1 MNIDQKEKMMNHT
14 PQLAR
19 RAFLSLSIGVLSSA
33 AAGVASAQDVYP
45 NKPLTWV
52 VPFAAGGPTDALARH
67 IAERVARE
75 LGQPVVIDNSP
86 GAGGTV
92 GAAKVA
98 RARNDGYTFLV
109 GHMGYMGAAP
119 ALYKK
124 LSYDPVKDFEGVF
137 RFPDTPLVLM
147 VRPNHPAKDIAGLID
162 FAKQNPDKVFISNAG
177 VGSSSHLIA
186 ALVASS
192 AGVKVT
198 MVPYKGAGP
207 ALIDVIGGQIDGIF
221 DQTNTALPQIT
232 EGKVR
237 PLAVT
242 SRVRLPQLK
251 GVPTLSE
258 SILPGFEAS
267 TWYGIYAPKG
277 TPKPILDKVQ
287 NAYLKVMKDK
297 AYTGKMA
304 EQAIQMLPADQYTGE
319 ALARH
324 TESEVA
330 RWRAVAARSGLTLE

>member
-1 MNIDQKEKMMNHT
+1 MNKT
-14 PQLAR
+14 FSRVR
-19 RAFLSLSIGVLSSA
+19 RTLISSAIGVLAVVSAGIA
-33 AAGVASAQDVYP
+33 AAQDAYP
-45 NKPLTWV
+45 NKPITWV

-67 IAERVARE
+67 IADRVARE
-75 LGQPVVIDNSP
+75 LGQPIVIDNSP

-98 RARNDGYTFLV
+98 KAKNDGYTFLV

-124 LSYDPVKDFEGVF
+124 LGYDPVKDFDGVF

-147 VRPNHPAKDIAGLID
+147 VRQNHPAKDIAGLID
-162 FAKQNPDKVFISNAG
+162 FAKKNPEKVFISNAG

-192 AGVKVT
+192 AGIKVT

-207 ALIDVIGGQIDGIF
+207 ALIDVIGGQVDGML
-221 DQTNTALPQIT
+221 DQTNTALPQIK

-237 PLAVT
+237 PLVVT
-242 SRVRLPQLK
+242 SKVRLPQLK
-251 GVPTLSE
+251 DVPTLNE
-258 SILPGFEAS
+258 TVMPGFEAS

-277 TPKPILDKVQ
+277 TPKAAVEKVQ

-304 EQAIQMLPADQYTGE
+304 EQAIQMLPPEQYTGD
-319 ALARH
+319 ALAKH
-324 TESEVA
+324 TESEVV
-330 RWRAVAARSGLTLE
+330 RWRAVAARSGLSLD

>member
-1 MNIDQKEKMMNHT
+1 
-14 PQLAR
+14 
-19 RAFLSLSIGVLSSA
+19 
-33 AAGVASAQDVYP
+33 
-45 NKPLTWV
+45 
-52 VPFAAGGPTDALARH
+52 
-67 IAERVARE
+67 
-75 LGQPVVIDNSP
+75 LGQPIVIDNSP

-98 RARNDGYTFLV
+98 KAKNDGYTFLV

-124 LSYDPVKDFEGVF
+124 LAYDPVKDFDGVF

-147 VRPNHPAKDIAGLID
+147 VRNNHPAKDMAGLID
-162 FAKQNPDKVFISNAG
+162 YAKTNPDKVFISNAG

-207 ALIDVIGGQIDGIF
+207 ALIDVIGGQVDGIF
-221 DQTNTALPQIT
+221 DQTNTALPQIK

-237 PLAVT
+237 PLVVT
-242 SRVRLPQLK
+242 SKVRLPQLK
-251 GVPTLSE
+251 DVPTLNE
-258 SILPGFEAS
+258 TVMPGFEAA

-277 TPKPILDKVQ
+277 APKSALDKVQ

-297 AYTGKMA
+297 TFTGKMA
-304 EQAIQMLPADQYTGE
+304 EQAIQMLPTEQYTGDS
-319 ALARH
+319 LGKH
-324 TESEVA
+324 TELEVA
-330 RWRAVAARSGLTLE
+330 RWRAVAARSGLSLD

>member
-1 MNIDQKEKMMNHT
+1 MQSSRS
-14 PQLAR
+14 LFR
-19 RAFLSLSIGVLSSA
+19 RSLL
-33 AAGVASAQDVYP
+33 AAGMAGLMGFSATSALSQDVYP
-45 NKPLTWV
+45 SKPITWV

-75 LGQPVVIDNSP
+75 MGQPIVIDNSP

-92 GAAKVA
+92 GTAKVA
-98 RARNDGYTFLV
+98 RAKNDGYTMLV

-124 LSYDPVKDFEGVF
+124 LSYDPVRDFEAVF

-147 VRPNHPAKDIAGLID
+147 VRKEHPAKDIAGLIE
-162 FAKQNPDKVFISNAG
+162 FGKKNPEKMFLSNAG

-192 AGVKVT
+192 AGIKVT

-207 ALIDVIGGQIDGIF
+207 ALVDVIGGQVDGMF

-237 PLAVT
+237 ALAVT
-242 SRVRLPQLK
+242 SKVRLPQLK
-251 GVPTLSE
+251 NVPTLNE
-258 SILPGFEAS
+258 TVMPGFEAS

-277 TPKPILDKVQ
+277 TPKEVLDKFQ
-287 NAYLKVMKDK
+287 AAYLKVMKDK
-297 AYTGKMA
+297 AYTDKMA
-304 EQAIQMLPADQYTGE
+304 AQAIQMLPPEHYTGA
-319 ALARH
+319 ALAKH
-324 TESEVA
+324 TESEVT
-330 RWRAVAARSGLTLE
+330 RWRVVAARSGLALD